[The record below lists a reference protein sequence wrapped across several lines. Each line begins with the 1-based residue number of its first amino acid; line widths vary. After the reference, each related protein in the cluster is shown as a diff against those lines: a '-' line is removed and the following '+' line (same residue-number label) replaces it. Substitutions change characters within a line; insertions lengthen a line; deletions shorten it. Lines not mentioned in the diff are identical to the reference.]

1 MKTLSEIYLPAE
13 LQLINHLFDRI
24 KSEIREKKKIAYVES
39 EKNPTEE
46 FLEYFMIT
54 DELISFNKRSG
65 NKNKCAVKAKELRDA
80 LKYSL
85 RTDEELTRQKFNKL
99 FGTANFVGTALYLFI
114 DMIKEE
120 IANRRI
126 VGHELTH
133 QVFGVGTI
141 TKIEI
146 QNEFVW
152 FKYGEENKRLS
163 MGHFNIAKDDQEK
176 MVSLL
181 IG

>member
-24 KSEIREKKKIAYVES
+24 KNEIREKKKIAYVES

-133 QVFGVGTI
+133 PVFGVGTI

-152 FKYGEENKRLS
+152 FKYGEESKRLS
-163 MGHFNIAKDDQEK
+163 MGHFNIDKDDQEK

>member
-126 VGHELTH
+126 VDHELTH

-152 FKYGEENKRLS
+152 FKYGEESKRLS
-163 MGHFNIAKDDQEK
+163 MGHFNIAKEDQEK
-176 MVSLL
+176 MISLL

>member
-13 LQLINHLFDRI
+13 QQLINHLFDRI
-24 KSEIREKKKIAYVES
+24 KAEIREKKKIAYMES

-46 FLEYFMIT
+46 FLEYFMMT

-65 NKNKCAVKAKELRDA
+65 NKNKCLVKAKELRDA

-114 DMIKEE
+114 DIIKEE
-120 IANRRI
+120 IANRKI
-126 VGHELTH
+126 VGREVTH
-133 QVFGVGTI
+133 QVFGKGTI

-146 QNEFVW
+146 PNEFVS
-152 FKYGEENKRLS
+152 FQYGEESKRLS
-163 MGHFNIAKDDQEK
+163 MAHFSITKDDQEK
-176 MVSLL
+176 MTSLL
-181 IG
+181 LG